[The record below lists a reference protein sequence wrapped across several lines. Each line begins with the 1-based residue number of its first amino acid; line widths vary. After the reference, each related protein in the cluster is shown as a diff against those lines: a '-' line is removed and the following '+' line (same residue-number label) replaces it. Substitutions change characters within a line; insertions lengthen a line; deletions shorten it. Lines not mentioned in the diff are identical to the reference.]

1 MKTIGLLGGMSWE
14 STATYYRLLNQ
25 QSRLRLG
32 GLNSAELILWSFN
45 FSRIELLVA
54 RGEWDEAG
62 NVLKQTAQKLE
73 GAGADCIVVCSNT
86 MHMVASCIQDGVKIP
101 FIHIADT
108 TANAVQQARRSKPLL
123 LATRY
128 IMEQDFYI
136 KRLQDNYGLSLVVP
150 DLGGRA
156 VIHDIAYNELCR
168 GQINEDSRRALLQI
182 VRKAQDQGADS
193 VILGSTELGL
203 LVGQEDI
210 SAPVIDS
217 TVEHVRGILDF
228 AVKKKNEVEE
238 LV

>member
-1 MKTIGLLGGMSWE
+1 MSWE

-32 GLNSAELILWSFN
+32 GLHSAELILWSFN

-54 RGEWDEAG
+54 QGEWDEAG
-62 NVLKQTAQKLE
+62 NVLKQAAQKLE
-73 GAGADCIVVCSNT
+73 HAGADCIVVCSNT
-86 MHMVASCIQDGVKIP
+86 MHKVASFVQDGVQIP

-108 TANAVQQARRSKPLL
+108 TANAVHRARRSRPLL

-136 KRLQDNYGLSLVVP
+136 KRLQENHGLSLVIP
-150 DLGGRA
+150 NRGA
-156 VIHDIAYNELCR
+156 QTVIHDIAYNELCR

-193 VILGSTELGL
+193 VILASTELGL

-217 TVEHVRGILDF
+217 TAEHVRGILDF
-228 AVKKKNEVEE
+228 AVKKKVEIEE
-238 LV
+238 LA

>member
-25 QSRLRLG
+25 QSRVRLG
-32 GLNSAELILWSFN
+32 GLHSAELILWSFN
-45 FSRIELLVA
+45 FSRIELLIA
-54 RGEWDEAG
+54 RGEWEEAAR
-62 NVLKQTAQKLE
+62 VLKQAARKLE
-73 GAGADCIVVCSNT
+73 SAGADCIVVCSNT

-108 TANAVQQARRSKPLL
+108 TANAVQQAKRSKPLL

-128 IMEQDFYI
+128 IMEQGFYI
-136 KRLQDNYGLSLVVP
+136 KRLQEDYGLSPMIPDRGGQAVV
-150 DLGGRA
+150 
-156 VIHDIAYNELCR
+156 HDIAYNELCR
-168 GQINEDSRRALLQI
+168 GQINEDSRRALLQV

-193 VILGSTELGL
+193 VILASTELGL

-210 SAPVIDS
+210 SAPVFDS
-217 TVEHVRGILDF
+217 TAEHVRGILDF
-228 AVKKKNEVEE
+228 AVKKKIEFEE